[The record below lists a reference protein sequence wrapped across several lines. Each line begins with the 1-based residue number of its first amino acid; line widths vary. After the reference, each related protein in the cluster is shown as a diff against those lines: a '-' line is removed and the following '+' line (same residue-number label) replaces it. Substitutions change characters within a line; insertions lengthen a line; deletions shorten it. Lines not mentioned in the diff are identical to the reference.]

1 MKKPQIPHIGW
12 TDVLTF
18 LLFVALATGLWY
30 GHAMNSVRNTTV
42 PVLVSYTGVPGT
54 IAFGGDGLPD
64 TVMIE
69 VRDAGARLRTYLHE
83 PQHLTI
89 DLHSYIHSD
98 KGTIHIPSDAL
109 RRSLSDNLQGTSRLI
124 SIMPEEITCPYYT
137 EKEKSVSVVLDSRL
151 EMAEEFQMVG
161 EPLLTHGRIKVYGDD
176 RSLDTLT
183 TVHTQLLKLS
193 GLSDTTDV
201 RVALVLPKGLRA
213 ERDSIGVRI
222 IAERFTEKKFTLPLH
237 VEDVPENYRI
247 RLFPN
252 QVEVTLRVGM
262 SHFAQVGE
270 QDVRAVCVYTPERT
284 DKLDVELRYKNQYIT
299 TAWVYPGTVEFLLE
313 Q

>member
-1 MKKPQIPHIGW
+1 MSESRRHDIRW

-18 LLFVALATGLWY
+18 LLFVALATAMWY
-30 GHAMNSVRNTTV
+30 FHAMNSVRNTTV

-69 VRDAGARLRTYLHE
+69 VRDAGARLQGYLRE
-83 PQHLTI
+83 SQRLTI
-89 DLHSYIHSD
+89 DLNPYIRGE

-124 SIMPEEITCPYYT
+124 SIMPEEITCPYFT
-137 EKEKSVSVVLDSRL
+137 EKEKTVSIIL
-151 EMAEEFQMVG
+151 ESQLELANEFQMVG
-161 EPLLTHGRIKVYGDD
+161 EPTLNHTRVKVFGSD
-176 RSLDTLT
+176 RALDTLT
-183 TVHTQLLKLS
+183 AIHTEMLTLS
-193 GLSDTTDV
+193 ELSDTIDV
-201 RVALVLPKGLRA
+201 RVALAIPKGLRA
-213 ERDSIGVRI
+213 ERDTIGVRI
-222 IAERFTEKKFTLPLH
+222 IAERFTEKKFTLPLR
-237 VEDVPENYRI
+237 VEGVPEGYRI

-262 SHFAQVGE
+262 SHFAQVSE
-270 QDVRAVCVYTPERT
+270 QDVRAVCTYTTERT
-284 DKLDVELRYKNQYIT
+284 DKLDVNLRYTNSFIT
-299 TAWVYPGTVEFLLE
+299 TAWVYPATVEFLLE